1 MPRGSLPAFA
11 YNDSYDYCFCL
22 AFIVGETE
30 MCSGSSGGTGG
41 GLRAEGSALNHIVAL
56 SAQKSNA
63 FV

>member
-1 MPRGSLPAFA
+1 MG
-11 YNDSYDYCFCL
+11 
-22 AFIVGETE
+22 
-30 MCSGSSGGTGG
+30 SGSSGGTGG